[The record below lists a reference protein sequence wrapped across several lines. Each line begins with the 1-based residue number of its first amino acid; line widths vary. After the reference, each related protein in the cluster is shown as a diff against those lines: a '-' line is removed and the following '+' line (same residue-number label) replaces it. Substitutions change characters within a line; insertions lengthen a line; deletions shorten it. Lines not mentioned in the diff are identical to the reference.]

1 MTGALVVLLAAW
13 LVLCFSRSSELSVA
27 VTGAVAVVLLAW
39 TAVPGSA
46 PIAGMQRWL
55 RRLTLLGIGLAV
67 LGACVGLWL
76 LATRAGL
83 RDAVVVAL
91 NGRLMIWTDVWN
103 KTEAYRWIGAGFL
116 GVEAVGPGG
125 VRYHEVYDPHSAWLA
140 QLVYFGVPGLV
151 ALAGLVAAMVAEGL
165 ARYRR
170 EVRVAPQQAL
180 LIAAIAGLVV
190 QNVFEY
196 FLTDPLL
203 FSNAFA
209 LLLLGWWRTGLW
221 EDRSAA
227 TAPVS

>member
-1 MTGALVVLLAAW
+1 ML
-13 LVLCFSRSSELSVA
+13 FRS
-27 VTGAVAVVLLAW
+27 
-39 TAVPGSA
+39 
-46 PIAGMQRWL
+46 
-55 RRLTLLGIGLAV
+55 
-67 LGACVGLWL
+67 
-76 LATRAGL
+76 
-83 RDAVVVAL
+83 
-91 NGRLMIWTDVWN
+91 WTDVWN

-151 ALAGLVAAMVAEGL
+151 ALAGLVSAMVAEGL